1 MYNIHIICLFSI
13 VCNSLLIAAVLSGS
27 NMSKDIR
34 SPQARALAKL
44 LKVKRIEAELT
55 QRQLADRLGWDQS
68 AISDIETGQHR
79 VSVVEFIAL
88 AKALEFDPKEAIGR
102 IAKVP

>member
-1 MYNIHIICLFSI
+1 VVPLAEI
-13 VCNSLLIAAVLSGS
+13 GS

-34 SPQARALAKL
+34 SPQALALAKF

-55 QRQLADRLGWDQS
+55 RRQLADRLGWDQS

-88 AKALEFDPKEAIGR
+88 AKALGFDLAAAIRR
-102 IAKVP
+102 IAKVAE

>member
-1 MYNIHIICLFSI
+1 MDIFDPM
-13 VCNSLLIAAVLSGS
+13 LLVAVVLSGS

-34 SPQARALAKL
+34 SPQAVALAKL

-88 AKALEFDPKEAIGR
+88 AKALEFDAPGALRR
-102 IAKVP
+102 IAKVPEE

>member
-1 MYNIHIICLFSI
+1 
-13 VCNSLLIAAVLSGS
+13 
-27 NMSKDIR
+27 MSKDIR
-34 SPQARALAKL
+34 SPQALALAKL

-88 AKALEFDPKEAIGR
+88 AKALGFDAPAALRR
-102 IAKVP
+102 IAKVAEQ